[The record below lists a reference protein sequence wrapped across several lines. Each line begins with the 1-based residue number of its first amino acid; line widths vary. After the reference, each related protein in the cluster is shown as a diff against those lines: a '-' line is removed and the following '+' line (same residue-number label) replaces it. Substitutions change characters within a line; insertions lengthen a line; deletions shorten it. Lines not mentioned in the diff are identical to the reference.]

1 MSTDERIV
9 ALEQGLAGVQRDFLV
24 YLSESNHQMATL
36 NKVVTAQELNNREV
50 AHDVAD
56 VNHNVTMLLGVASG
70 QERDIK
76 AIRNDL
82 GLVKERVE
90 SIGQRLGNVEQGI
103 QQVLQ
108 QLAVLAARL
117 GPEA

>member
-1 MSTDERIV
+1 MEERIV
-9 ALEQGLAGVQRDFLV
+9 ALEQGLATVQRDFLV
-24 YLSESNHQMATL
+24 HLSESNRQMATL

-50 AHDVAD
+50 
-56 VNHNVTMLLGVASG
+56 NHNVAEVNQNMTMLLGVASG

-82 GLVKERVE
+82 GTVKGRVE
-90 SIGQRLGNVEQGI
+90 SIDQRLSNVEQGI

-108 QLAVLAARL
+108 QLAVLAAKL
-117 GPEA
+117 GSEA